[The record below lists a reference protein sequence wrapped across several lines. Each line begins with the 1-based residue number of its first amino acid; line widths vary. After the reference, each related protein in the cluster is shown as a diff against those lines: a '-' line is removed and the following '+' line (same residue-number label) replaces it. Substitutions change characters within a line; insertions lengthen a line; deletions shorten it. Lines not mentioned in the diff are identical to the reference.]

1 MQTKGHD
8 CKLKLLLRILYVY
21 CLLLRGA
28 CHEPLQR
35 SRVVKKLAAPIF
47 SSRSSMLEIRYTSNS
62 KMAFSFLK
70 SMHIRSEPSFLD
82 TTKSVFHHLELECLM
97 TLSSTILITV
107 ASLPALICVVLFV
120 PFYNHTLHTQTH
132 TQLIFILFVS
142 LAFSSFFKHVKSKT
156 SFASPFICYGI
167 EPVVTF

>member
-8 CKLKLLLRILYVY
+8 CKLKLVLRILYVY
-21 CLLLRGA
+21 CLLLRGS

-97 TLSSTILITV
+97 TLSSTILITA

-132 TQLIFILFVS
+132 THNSSSYSLLVWLFLPSLSILKVKPVLHPLLFVTVLS
-142 LAFSSFFKHVKSKT
+142 QS
-156 SFASPFICYGI
+156 
-167 EPVVTF
+167 